1 MGLLELMDVDRMY
14 VLPQQTPELE
24 VDQEA
29 GEAIRAL
36 VCADTESKVRDA
48 LLRCNAWSYADKDLP
63 DGRLGI
69 SATRNLL
76 TNLCAVTVL
85 RGTAVGLRDDAAAAV
100 FPWALAV
107 RCTCG
112 VFARHGACPHV
123 PRLGSIGKGW

>member
-76 TNLCAVTVL
+76 APQS
-85 RGTAVGLRDDAAAAV
+85 D
-100 FPWALAV
+100 
-107 RCTCG
+107 
-112 VFARHGACPHV
+112 
-123 PRLGSIGKGW
+123 

>member
-48 LLRCNAWSYADKDLP
+48 LLWCNAW
-63 DGRLGI
+63 
-69 SATRNLL
+69 
-76 TNLCAVTVL
+76 
-85 RGTAVGLRDDAAAAV
+85 GTAVGLRDDAAAAV

-123 PRLGSIGKGW
+123 PKLRSIGKGW